1 MKQGAVN
8 LRRYPAVT
16 ATESA
21 SVGNLAETNHRI
33 RLTHKHI
40 LNYFLHINQLT

>member
-33 RLTHKHI
+33 RLTFLGHKHI
-40 LNYFLHINQLT
+40 LN